1 MKGVKLLLASIT
13 IMLLAVVGVIG
24 GGDGIILTFI
34 AMPLSILI
42 MAIGLFIS
50 DKKDDENTQKNKHV
64 NDTDSRD

>member
-1 MKGVKLLLASIT
+1 MLLASIT

>member
-34 AMPLSILI
+34 AMQLSILI

>member
-1 MKGVKLLLASIT
+1 MLASIT